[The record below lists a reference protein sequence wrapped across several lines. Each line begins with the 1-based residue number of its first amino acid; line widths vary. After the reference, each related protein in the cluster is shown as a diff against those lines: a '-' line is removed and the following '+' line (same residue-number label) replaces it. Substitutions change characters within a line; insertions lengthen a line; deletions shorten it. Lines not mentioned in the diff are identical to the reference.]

1 MNGKMEMTAVTVRVP
16 AGAYYLGDPCYA
28 VPNDLWMELLGTCDF
43 FGVPVGSA
51 GGHQV
56 VAFRTAWGDGLY
68 QGSDGFQYPVDA
80 GLIGL
85 VPIALNPAFD
95 RQDLVSLVV
104 YERATECSTDGN
116 GGLMFGGVEID
127 TAKDWEEEED
137 DEGEGDPWGGDDDDD

>member
-16 AGAYYLGDPCYA
+16 AGAYYLGDPCYT

-43 FGVPVGSA
+43 FGVPVGTV
-51 GGHQV
+51 GGQQV

-68 QGSDGFQYPVDA
+68 PGSDGFEYPVDA

-85 VPIALNPAFD
+85 VPLALNPALT
-95 RQDLVSLVV
+95 RHDLVTLVV

>member
-16 AGAYYLGDPCYA
+16 AGAYYLGDPCYT
-28 VPNDLWMELLGTCDF
+28 VPNDMWMELLGTCDF
-43 FGVPVGSA
+43 FGVPIGTVG
-51 GGHQV
+51 GQQV

-95 RQDLVSLVV
+95 RQDLVTLVV
-104 YERATECSTDGN
+104 YERATECSTDGA